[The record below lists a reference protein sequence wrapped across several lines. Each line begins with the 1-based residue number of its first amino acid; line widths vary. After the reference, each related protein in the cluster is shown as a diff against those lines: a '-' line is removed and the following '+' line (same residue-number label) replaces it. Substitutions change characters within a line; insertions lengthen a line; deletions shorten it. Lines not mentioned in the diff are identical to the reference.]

1 MIDVDQHEGSYL
13 SICKHYRAMYN
24 TDVIQENE
32 ADRRMMMQ
40 HAILYLLLS
49 PFDNEQSDLT
59 HRFLQEKVVDEI
71 PKYKYVSIYFSTEVS
86 LFRSHSNL
94 FIYLSNHFR
103 RELLQLFIAAEL
115 IHWGTLCLSLIHI

>member
-24 TDVIQENE
+24 TTVIQENE
-32 ADRRMMMQ
+32 SDRRMMMQ

-71 PKYKYVSIYFSTEVS
+71 PKYKYK
-86 LFRSHSNL
+86 
-94 FIYLSNHFR
+94 
-103 RELLQLFIAAEL
+103 RESFN
-115 IHWGTLCLSLIHI
+115 

>member
-1 MIDVDQHEGSYL
+1 MIQVDQHEQSYL

-24 TDVIQENE
+24 TDVIQASET
-32 ADRRMMMQ
+32 DRRMMMQ

-71 PKYKYVSIYFSTEVS
+71 PKYK
-86 LFRSHSNL
+86 
-94 FIYLSNHFR
+94 
-103 RELLQLFIAAEL
+103 
-115 IHWGTLCLSLIHI
+115 